1 MIQQAMAEREPGQ
14 AIDGPA
20 PTNPLQPPPVNRG
33 RPFDVPGE
41 AKPSAAVSVV
51 IFVAAV
57 ALMAYLRLVLFGHRF
72 VTLTYGLPLLI
83 CLWHKDR
90 RLLWSMAA
98 AFVGM
103 SVTKTFWILP
113 DFDPRDLSEGFQWGM
128 QVVNI
133 GIIALAVDAI
143 LRLDARLRAQ
153 NRRLEQTNAELAAS
167 EEEVRQQNEELQQQ
181 GEELNQQNEELQR
194 GSEELE
200 CQADDLQTANRDLN
214 AREAILNTL
223 LVSVRETDDE
233 REVLRKVCQT
243 LVTVGGD
250 SVANAAFVERKLD
263 RLVVRVH
270 AGAEEF
276 RQVEWAFPNS
286 FAALV
291 MGEGRTAFLDDIAA
305 RPDLV
310 VPEPPSRKFRSV
322 LGTPLRLRDQWVGAL
337 ELYSYEPRSWTKQ
350 EFSLLE
356 WAASQVSLA
365 LDTLRMHQQL
375 RASEEKYRTLFDSV
389 DDGFCILQVSFDK
402 SGVNTADFRMLE
414 VNPAYEK
421 HTGLLDAVGKR
432 GSELMPGLQRF
443 WFDLVGAVAL
453 TGEPKRFENYSAP
466 LNRWF
471 DGYVCRI
478 GQAEDRKVAVLFKDV
493 TQAKQFQA
501 NLERLV
507 AERTAKLGELVAELE
522 HFSYTITHDMRAPL
536 RAMRAFAEMVRDE
549 CANCPAQEQKK
560 LLDRIISAAE
570 RMDTLITDSLNY
582 SKAGRQELP
591 LAPVDVNKLLRG
603 ILDSYPNLQEGQ
615 ADVSVESN
623 IPPVLGN
630 EAALTQCFSNLLG
643 NSVKFAQPG
652 TQAQIK
658 IRSERKDGWM
668 RLWVED
674 NGIGISAPLLPR
686 VFEMFARGESP
697 QAGTGIG
704 LALVRKVVHR
714 MGGKV
719 GVESEPGRGSRF
731 WLELR
736 PGDLNPERL
745 GTKLASPALGKK
757 GS

>member
-1 MIQQAMAEREPGQ
+1 MAEREPGK
-14 AIDGPA
+14 AKDCPA
-20 PTNPLQPPPVNRG
+20 PTRLSDPLPAKSG
-33 RPFDVPGE
+33 RLLGTPDE
-41 AKPSAAVSVV
+41 TKPSTAVSVI
-51 IFVAAV
+51 IFVVAV
-57 ALMAYLRLVLFGHRF
+57 ALMAYLRMVLFGHRF

-90 RLLWSMAA
+90 RLLWSMAV

-103 SVTKTFWILP
+103 SVLKTFWILP
-113 DFDPRDLSEGFQWGM
+113 DNDPRDLSEGLQWGM

-133 GIIALAVDAI
+133 GVIGLAVDAI
-143 LRLDARLRAQ
+143 LRMDARLRAQ

-167 EEEVRQQNEELQQQ
+167 EEEIRQQNEELQQQ
-181 GEELNQQNEELQR
+181 SEELNQQNEELQR
-194 GSEELE
+194 SSEELE
-200 CQADDLQTANRDLN
+200 SQAEDLQTANRDLN

-223 LVSVRETDDE
+223 LVSLRETDDQ
-233 REVLRKVCQT
+233 REVLQKVCQT

-250 SVANAAFVERKLD
+250 SVANAAFVERQLD

-270 AGAEEF
+270 AGAEDL
-276 RQVEWAFPNS
+276 RQREWAFPSS

-291 MGEGRTAFLDDIAA
+291 MEEGRTAFLDDIVA

-322 LGTPLRLRDQWVGAL
+322 LATPLRLRDQVVGAL
-337 ELYSYEPRSWTKQ
+337 ELYSYEPRFWTKQ
-350 EFSLLE
+350 EFKLLE

-365 LDTLRMHQQL
+365 LDTLRVHQQL
-375 RASEEKYRTLFDSV
+375 RASEERYRTLFDST
-389 DDGFCILQVSFDK
+389 DEGFCILQVSFDE
-402 SGVNTADFRMLE
+402 SGRKPADYRMLE
-414 VNPAYEK
+414 INPAYAK
-421 HTGLLDAVGKR
+421 QTGLKNAVGKT
-432 GSELMPGLQRF
+432 GSELVPGLQRF
-443 WFDLVGAVAL
+443 WLDLYGAVAL
-453 TGEPKRFENYSAP
+453 TGEPKRFENYAAP
-466 LNRWF
+466 LDRWF

-478 GQAEDRKVAVLFKDV
+478 GEAEERKIAVLFKDV
-493 TQAKQFQA
+493 TRNKQLQA

-536 RAMRAFAEMVRDE
+536 RAMRAFAEIVRDE
-549 CANCPAQEQKK
+549 CANCPAQERKK

-582 SKAGRQELP
+582 SKAGQQELP

-603 ILDSYPNLQEGQ
+603 ILDSYPNLQGGQ

-623 IPPVLGN
+623 IPPILGN

-643 NSVKFAQPG
+643 NSVKFARPG
-652 TQAQIK
+652 TPAQIT

-686 VFEMFARGESP
+686 VFEMFTRGESP

-719 GVESEPGRGSRF
+719 GVESEPGKGSRF

-736 PGDLNPERL
+736 PGDLSPERM
-745 GTKLASPALGKK
+745 GTKPASAALGDK